1 MKESGSHMTKGF
13 SVIEILVV
21 LGIIFILAALTIP
34 NFRSTS
40 AFNRLRNSAYNLA
53 NQIEQA
59 RFRSVSEL
67 NPHRVVIDPA
77 NNRWSLER
85 RIDRTN
91 PASGYTTV
99 SIGALENGVRYG
111 FGSISNTPSPME
123 QCGTT
128 SCAPVLSTFIAFNS
142 RGFPIDATGVPRPRN
157 TVYLMNGQDTFAITV
172 SLAGSV
178 ELWRFTNG
186 SWQHSR

>member
-1 MKESGSHMTKGF
+1 MRELTKGF

-21 LGIIFILAALTIP
+21 LGVVFILAALTIP

-40 AFNRLRNSAYNLA
+40 AFNRLRNSTYTLA

-67 NPHRVVIDPA
+67 TPHRVVIDTT

-85 RIDRTN
+85 RIDRAN

-99 SIGALENGVRYG
+99 SIGALEDGARYG
-111 FGSISNTPSPME
+111 FGSIGSTPSPME

-128 SCAPVLSTFIAFNS
+128 SCAPQLSTFVAFNS
-142 RGFPIDATGVPRPRN
+142 RGFPVDATGVPRPRN
-157 TVYLMNGQDTFAITV
+157 TIYLMNGQDNFAITV

-178 ELWRFTNG
+178 EIWRFTNG
-186 SWQHSR
+186 SWQHPR